1 MSMSGEQR
9 KPLMTHASSGDDVD
23 DDDDDDDGYSLVESA
38 PPPANRAVVDR
49 SRRRR
54 RPPSGGEGVA
64 AAAVGGGGGATVL
77 QTSLNVAKICTG
89 TGTLALPY
97 ASEKGG
103 LLFNALGLFAVGAWN
118 YYSANCL
125 LRCAELIEHNMRKMP
140 GDDDDCDPDETGVVV
155 VVVDDGEGVANLD
168 GGGRNGYGTIE
179 DSDGGGA
186 PSSSSSSTAAATR
199 RRHRGRTTHRPR
211 GPPPGTTAYG
221 TVAWHAC
228 GPRGLALL
236 DALMLCVFAG
246 IVVAYEVAMASF
258 VSGTPLTTGS
268 RLIDLLMPN
277 AVLVVLSCSPDV
289 GVLGRYS
296 SGVGLTALAASFAV
310 VSWRGYAEN
319 GFDGFFL
326 LPWTPTTTTLDDGG
340 SGLWPESV
348 SAASSWFGVVVFSF
362 GVVPFVLNFR

>member
-1 MSMSGEQR
+1 
-9 KPLMTHASSGDDVD
+9 MTHASSGVDV
-23 DDDDDDDGYSLVESA
+23 DDDDDGYSLVESA
-38 PPPANRAVVDR
+38 PPPANRAVGDR

-54 RPPSGGEGVA
+54 RPPSGGEGGA
-64 AAAVGGGGGATVL
+64 AAAVGGGGATVL

-125 LRCAELIEHNMRKMP
+125 LRCAELIAHMHNMP
-140 GDDDDCDPDETGVVV
+140 GDDDDCDPDETGVIVV
-155 VVVDDGEGVANLD
+155 VVVDEGEGVANLD
-168 GGGRNGYGTIE
+168 GGSRNGYGTIE

-186 PSSSSSSTAAATR
+186 SSSSSSSTAAATR

-258 VSGTPLTTGS
+258 VNGTPLTTGS
-268 RLIDLLMPN
+268 RLLDLLVPN
-277 AVLVVLSCSPDV
+277 VILVILSCSPDV
-289 GVLGRYS
+289 GILGRHS

-319 GFDGFFL
+319 GFDGFSL
-326 LPWTPTTTTLDDGG
+326 LPRTPATTTLDDGG
-340 SGLWPESV
+340 SGLWPESM